1 MNRVDYKTMTTI
13 MQANIKKQLAE
24 KNMTAA
30 ELERRTGI
38 PHAVINILH
47 GRSKNPSIRTAQAI
61 AKELGCSVEELLQE
75 NPGIINSNQENQQ
88 PWNAEL
94 YKQVANTV
102 CECIEELQLKP
113 APVLVSKAITEVY
126 NYTLGGPQKII
137 DHRFVQWLIKRNF
150 LD

>member
-1 MNRVDYKTMTTI
+1 MSTI

-75 NPGIINSNQENQQ
+75 TPGIIEIAQQQEQ
-88 PWNAEL
+88 PWDAEL
-94 YKQVANTV
+94 YKQVANIV
-102 CECIEELQLKP
+102 CECIEKSQLKP
-113 APVLVSKAITEVY
+113 AAMLVSKAITEVY
-126 NYTLGGPQKII
+126 IYTLGGPQKIV
-137 DHRFVQWLIKRNF
+137 DRRFVQWLINRN
-150 LD
+150 LKT

>member
-1 MNRVDYKTMTTI
+1 MTTAI
-13 MQANIKKQLAE
+13 QTNIKRQLIE

-61 AKELGCSVEELLQE
+61 AKELGCSVEELFSE
-75 NPGIINSNQENQQ
+75 PKEKTFCNNKTNTS
-88 PWNAEL
+88 WNAEL
-94 YKQVANTV
+94 YHLAFTAV
-102 CECIEELQLKP
+102 CEHIKNQDV
-113 APVLVSKAITEVY
+113 APTPNLVSECITEVY
-126 NYTLGGPQKII
+126 MYTLDSPQKTV
-137 DHRFVQWLIKRNF
+137 DQRFVQWLIQKTFKHPDNNS